1 MTTGAAWVRGQQ
13 FASIL
18 DKDMKCGIRYS
29 NMEYTSSVRRTD
41 TGPQF
46 GETTQAFSTANGYR
60 PSIRRTDSGPQFGEP
75 IHGGG
80 KEGKGK

>member
-1 MTTGAAWVRGQQ
+1 
-13 FASIL
+13 
-18 DKDMKCGIRYS
+18 
-29 NMEYTSSVRRTD
+29 MEYTSSVRRTD